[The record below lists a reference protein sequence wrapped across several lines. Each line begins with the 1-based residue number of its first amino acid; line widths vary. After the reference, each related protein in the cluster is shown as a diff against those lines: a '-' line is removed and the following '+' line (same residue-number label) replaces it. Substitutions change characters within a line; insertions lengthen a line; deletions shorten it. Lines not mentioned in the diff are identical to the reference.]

1 MNQLSSPGRRTGL
14 GVLAFA
20 ALLVGCASAPTKQLG
35 ESQAALRA
43 AEEVGAGNHPEAAYH
58 LKLAEDQ
65 IAAAKELIDGNRR
78 ERRMAKRHLQ
88 RAELDAELAIAYTRT
103 AGAEERAKEAWHEV
117 NELKQ
122 QNGMDDARMRE
133 SIGGGQSGGQSQ
145 GQSGQGEVKNI
156 EGQDL

>member
-1 MNQLSSPGRRTGL
+1 VNHHVRSTGLGTGL
-14 GVLAFA
+14 GVLTFA
-20 ALLVGCASAPTKQLG
+20 ALLVGCASAPTKQMG
-35 ESQAALRA
+35 ESQAAMRA

-65 IAAAKELIDGNRR
+65 IAAAKELMDGNRR
-78 ERRMAKRHLQ
+78 EKKMAKRHLQ

-122 QNGMDDARMRE
+122 QSGMDDARMRE
-133 SIGGGQSGGQSQ
+133 SIGGGQTGTSGS
-145 GQSGQGEVKNI
+145 SGEVKNI
-156 EGQDL
+156 ESKDR